1 MQGYKDHKKTFCSFA
16 LPINNRISIQSQH
29 CTVRAHVFLF
39 IFYKNIYII
48 GIFIPKQKNL
58 STNCHF
64 GFQIMSSNRIV
75 GEMEKKIKEKEEK
88 VRKKAEPK
96 QKNKIYQR
104 KKKARDNFNGKEEKE
119 EALSSF

>member
-1 MQGYKDHKKTFCSFA
+1 
-16 LPINNRISIQSQH
+16 
-29 CTVRAHVFLF
+29 
-39 IFYKNIYII
+39 
-48 GIFIPKQKNL
+48 
-58 STNCHF
+58 
-64 GFQIMSSNRIV
+64 MSSNKIV
-75 GEMEKKIKEKEEK
+75 GEMEKKNKEKEEK